1 MFSEGNNS
9 DNWWKL
15 ALGGAGVALFAF
27 FVGRASKGSSPKKL
41 SSDTSSLEEVATST
55 QQPTTSVPA
64 TPQTP
69 ASPSVS
75 EAPHATVIED
85 LREEIDQLN
94 EQYDIVRKQY
104 DQAIA
109 RKKDSDA
116 EIEELEE
123 KLEQV
128 RSEVEEK
135 LSQKGEVIA
144 RLQEENTRLARQL
157 EEVKRSLSGTA
168 NRVSPANSPVRRGSP
183 GGARLTLA
191 YDATATN
198 GGAASS
204 TPSTPQADQS
214 RSSRL
219 RIGSRDGQVESK

>member
-1 MFSEGNNS
+1 MFSESNNN

-15 ALGGAGVALFAF
+15 ALGGAGVAILAF
-27 FVGRASKGSSPKKL
+27 LVGRASKGSSPKEL

-55 QQPTTSVPA
+55 QSTTSVPT

-69 ASPSVS
+69 ASPGVL
-75 EAPHATVIED
+75 EVPHATVIED

-104 DQAIA
+104 DQAIS
-109 RKKDSDA
+109 RKKDSDV

-123 KLEQV
+123 ELEQV

-135 LSQKGEVIA
+135 LRQKGEVIA
-144 RLQEENTRLARQL
+144 RLQEENAQLAKQL
-157 EEVKRSLSGTA
+157 DAIKRKFSGTV

-191 YDATATN
+191 YDASTS
-198 GGAASS
+198 GGET
-204 TPSTPQADQS
+204 TPGTPQAS
-214 RSSRL
+214 ASASKL
-219 RIGSRDGQVESK
+219 RMGGSRDGQTESK